1 MIYIPNI
8 LKIDTIFYRTL
19 FKQRDKIGCG
29 ILGKDVYV
37 HTSIDLPVMWDYVLY
52 YYYYTNWN

>member
-19 FKQRDKIGCG
+19 FKQRDEIGCG

-37 HTSIDLPVMWDYVLY
+37 HASIDLPVMWDYVLY